1 MNIKLFTPS
10 IKYHAVHN
18 PFARHL
24 TRFSKVFY
32 MSMTIVMLASSCTL
46 APEYVK
52 PASPIPHEWPQ
63 GEAYDDNT
71 QKSSIYSNVATLN
84 WQNFFTDKRL
94 QKIIYLALENNRD
107 LQIAALNIERA
118 RGIYGLRRAE
128 ILPAI
133 NTNATGGETRV
144 PSELSRT
151 GKATTEEQYSVN
163 FGITSWEID
172 FFGRIRSL
180 KEQALQ
186 EYLATEQAKR
196 IVQTALIS
204 ETARV
209 YLTLGADSK
218 NLKLSQNTLETQEN
232 IYNLIRERY
241 SVGLAT
247 EIELHQAQ
255 TQLDTA
261 DKNVS
266 VYTQLTA
273 LDQNALNLLI
283 GLSSPEELLPQTL
296 TDISVF
302 EKLSAGLTS
311 EILLNR
317 PDILQSEHQL
327 KAAFANIG
335 AARAAFF
342 PFISLTST
350 FGTASDELS
359 GLFNSGSDTWT
370 LSPTINLPIF
380 DTRIWAS
387 LRVSETD
394 RKIAQTNYEKTIQ
407 IAFREVA
414 DTLAVAGTIDQQLKS
429 QKSIVYS
436 TQTIYDLSSDRYLQ
450 GIDSYLSV
458 LDAQRTLY
466 TAQQDLV
473 SLNLA
478 KLANHVKLYEVLG
491 GGANEAN
498 DNDK

>member
-1 MNIKLFTPS
+1 MNKKLFTAS
-10 IKYHAVHN
+10 LRIHATNQTFVKR
-18 PFARHL
+18 F
-24 TRFSKVFY
+24 TGFSKVFY
-32 MSMTIVMLASSCTL
+32 MSMTIVMLVSSCTL

-52 PASPIPHEWPQ
+52 PASPIPQEWLQ
-63 GEAYDDNT
+63 GEAYDNNT
-71 QKSSIYSNVATLN
+71 EKSSIYSNVATLN
-84 WQNFFTDKRL
+84 WQNFFIDERL
-94 QKIIYLALENNRD
+94 QKIISMALENNRD

-118 RGIYGLRRAE
+118 RGIYGLKRTE
-128 ILPAI
+128 LFPAI
-133 NTNATGGETRV
+133 NTNATGGKTRV

-180 KEQALQ
+180 KDKSLQ
-186 EYLATEQAKR
+186 QYMATKQAKR
-196 IVQTALIS
+196 SAQIALIS

-218 NLKLSQNTLETQEN
+218 NLKLTQNTLETQEN

-241 SVGLAT
+241 TVGLAT

-255 TQLDTA
+255 TQLDSA

-266 VYTQLTA
+266 VYTQLAA

-283 GLSSPEELLPQTL
+283 GLPCPEELLPQTL
-296 TDISVF
+296 IDTTVF

-342 PFISLTST
+342 PSISLTST

-370 LSPTINLPIF
+370 LLPTINLPIF
-380 DTRIWAS
+380 DMRRWAS

-498 DNDK
+498 NNDE